1 MTFLQSLSQHVID
14 EPNIDVAVA
23 KTQSLLAKADAVW
36 QEAIE
41 TTLKDKVISVNGETV
56 IDPSLISTAR
66 QTETFNGQ
74 TFERP
79 IIDLVQ
85 QGGGM
90 YGIALAGYT
99 YIMEKAGIRFYSLG
113 GTSAGGINAMLL
125 GTLPNSIYQ
134 NPSLIQPEKQGSK
147 SELLAH
153 IISNTDFSKFM
164 DRGGIAGKLQKIALN
179 KFKKSTL
186 KWLGIALFIMIPILI
201 YTAFGLIITE
211 ENKIS
216 LRWIRSYDFV
226 IGTLVAFVPIMVAY
240 LILLRILGT
249 KFGVNS
255 GDAFY
260 QWMNAILKNPFVNVH
275 TTSDL
280 MQRLKANRFDSAQDK
295 DLAKMVLITSNLT
308 FNRIVKFPASAID
321 YWTPCDNVN
330 PAAYVRAT
338 MSIPFIFNTFIPDLG
353 HVENNAVPKI
363 SKSRFVDGG
372 LLSNFPIREFHNNS
386 VVHPRF
392 PTFGVLLNE
401 SPIDLDVAPKE
412 IQKEFKETTLISYIL
427 SFLSTFRNF
436 YDNDFLRSN
445 EEIRLRVVAVETKG
459 FDWLDFWM
467 KTDAKEE
474 LFRRGAEAAIQQ
486 LNKFNFQEYVQKYR

>member
-1 MTFLQSLSQHVID
+1 MFLHSLSENVID
-14 EPNIDVAVA
+14 EPNIDIAVA
-23 KTQSLLAKADAVW
+23 NTQSLLKKADAVW

-41 TTLKDKVISVNGETV
+41 TTLKDKVISINGETV
-56 IDPSLISTAR
+56 IDPLRIATAR
-66 QTETFNGQ
+66 ITETFNGQ

-99 YIMEKAGIRFYSLG
+99 YIMEKAGVRFYSLG

-125 GTLPNSIYQ
+125 GTLPNSVYQ
-134 NPSLIQPEKQGSK
+134 NPSPLHPERQGSK

-153 IISNTDFSKFM
+153 IISNTQFSKFM

-179 KFKKSTL
+179 KLKRSTL
-186 KWLGIALFIMIPILI
+186 KWLGMALLLLIPIAI
-201 YTAFGLIITE
+201 YILFGAIITE
-211 ENKIS
+211 KNGIG
-216 LRWIRSYDFV
+216 LAWTRTYDFV
-226 IGTLVAFVPIMVAY
+226 IGTLVAFVPLLLAY
-240 LILLRILGT
+240 LLLIRILGT
-249 KFGVNS
+249 QFGVNS

-260 QWMNAILKNPFVNVH
+260 QWMEAILKNPFVKVH
-275 TTSDL
+275 NTDDL
-280 MQRLKANRFDSAQDK
+280 MQRLKENQFDTARDN
-295 DLAKMVLITSNLT
+295 DMAKMVLIASNLT
-308 FNRIVKFPASAID
+308 YNRIVKFPASAAD
-321 YWTPCDNVN
+321 YWTPCNNVN

-338 MSIPFIFNTFIPDLG
+338 MSIPFIFNTFIPNLG

-363 SKSRFVDGG
+363 AKCRFVDGG
-372 LLSNFPIREFHNNS
+372 LLSNFPIREFHNTS
-386 VVHPRF
+386 LAHPRF

-401 SPIDLDVAPKE
+401 SPIDLEVPPKV
-412 IQKEFKETTLISYIL
+412 IQEEFKEVTLIGYIV

-436 YDNDFLRSN
+436 YDNDFLRSS

-467 KTDAKEE
+467 QPDVKEE

-486 LNKFNFQEYVQKYR
+486 LSKFNFQDYVQKYR

>member
-1 MTFLQSLSQHVID
+1 MTFLESLSQNIID
-14 EPNIDVAVA
+14 EPNIDIAVA
-23 KTQSLLAKADAVW
+23 KTHSLLLKADAVW
-36 QEAIE
+36 QVAIE

-66 QTETFNGQ
+66 QSETYHGQ

-99 YIMEKAGIRFYSLG
+99 YIMEKAGVRFYSLG

-125 GTLPNSIYQ
+125 GTLPNVIYQ
-134 NPSLIQPEKQGSK
+134 NPSVIQPEKQGSK

-164 DRGGIAGKLQKIALN
+164 DRGGIAGKSQKIALN
-179 KFKKSTL
+179 KFKRSTL
-186 KWLGIALFIMIPILI
+186 KWLGIALLIFIPILI
-201 YTAFGLIITE
+201 YYGFGLIITDS
-211 ENKIS
+211 NKIS
-216 LRWIRSYDFV
+216 LPWVRTYDFV
-226 IGTLVAFVPIMVAY
+226 IGTLVAFVPLMLAY

-260 QWMNAILKNPFVNVH
+260 HWMNAILKNPFVNIH
-275 TTSDL
+275 TTAQL
-280 MQRLKANRFDSAQDK
+280 MQRLKENRFDHAKDN

-308 FNRIVKFPASAID
+308 YNRIVKFPASAAE
-321 YWTPCDNVN
+321 YWKPCDDVN

-353 HVENNAVPKI
+353 HVENNAVPSI

-386 VVHPRF
+386 IVHPRF

-401 SPIDLDVAPKE
+401 SPVDLDVPPKE

-445 EEIRLRVVAVETKG
+445 DEIRLRVVAVETKG

-474 LFRRGAEAAIQQ
+474 LFRRGAEAAVQQ
-486 LNKFNFQEYVQKYR
+486 LQKFNFQEYVDKYR